1 MEKRL
6 ILAIVLSFVILL
18 VFQAV
23 FFKQPPEA
31 KNVAASQPAVSGTSV
46 PPPLAGGSTA
56 APGKTEAAASAP
68 EKAAESAVPAA
79 TPAGPVVSGT
89 RPDQSVTVETSL
101 FKAVWNNTGAVL
113 RSWKL
118 TRYKDD
124 AGDPLELVFP
134 GPVDGNRFPFSLG
147 LEDVEL
153 AGRLNAAPFAAPV
166 TSLRVRDGESGQI
179 RFEYADGQGNR
190 VEKTF
195 TFHGGRYDFDVA
207 INVWKAGKKADAF
220 VLWGPGLGI
229 PPTAEELKKRFGST
243 TGIAVNASGKVFRV
257 DERKYDPQQNAFN
270 FVEWA
275 SFENNYFASLFLNA
289 GANGKAVFLKEAKEN
304 AAPVYFLEASAPSR
318 AFIGPK
324 EYALL
329 KTLGPN
335 TKALVNF
342 GFFGSIAEVLLIL
355 IRWIHGFVPNW
366 GFAIIVLT
374 FIIKVIFFPLTYS
387 STKSMAKMQ
396 EIQPKL
402 KALRNK
408 YKNAKRDIN
417 QRRAMNEEMM
427 KLYKEHG
434 INPAGGCLPMLIQIP
449 VFWGLFRMLVVAV
462 EVRHSPFVFWIKDLS
477 LKDPTYITP
486 ILMGITQFISQKMTP
501 TAGDS
506 SQQKMMLIMPVV
518 MTIFFI
524 NFQSGL
530 VLYWLTSNVLQIGQ
544 QYIMNRMMLNKKRVQ

>member
-23 FFKQPPEA
+23 FFKPAPESKNAPVTPP
-31 KNVAASQPAVSGTSV
+31 AATSTSALPPPAVGT
-46 PPPLAGGSTA
+46 
-56 APGKTEAAASAP
+56 ASAP
-68 EKAAESAVPAA
+68 VKPETAAAAPQKTPEPAGLA
-79 TPAGPVVSGT
+79 QVPAGPVVAGA
-89 RPDQSVTVETSL
+89 RADQSITVETSL

-118 TRYKDD
+118 TQYKDD

-134 GPVDGNRFPFSLG
+134 GPVDGNRFPFSLA
-147 LEDVEL
+147 LEDAEL
-153 AGRLNAAPFAAPV
+153 AARLNSAPFAAPL
-166 TSLRVRDGESGQI
+166 TALKVRDGDSGQV

-190 VEKTF
+190 VEKVF

-207 INVWKAGKKADAF
+207 INVSRAGKKAEAF

-229 PPTAEELKKRFGST
+229 PPTPEELKKRFGST
-243 TGIAVNASGKVFRV
+243 TGLAVYASGKVFRV
-257 DERKYDPQQNAFN
+257 DERKYNPEQSAFN
-270 FVEWA
+270 FVDWT
-275 SFENNYFASLFLNA
+275 SFENNYFASLFLNT
-289 GANGKAVFLKEAKEN
+289 GSGGKAVFLKEAKEN
-304 AAPVYFLEASAPSR
+304 AAPLYYLEASVPSR

-324 EYALL
+324 EYSLL

-342 GFFGSIAEVLLIL
+342 GFFGSIAEILLIL

-387 STKSMAKMQ
+387 STKSMSKMQ

-462 EVRHSPFVFWIKDLS
+462 EFRHSPFVFWIKDLS